1 MLRKDVG
8 GDLEVA
14 IDPEELDGL
23 DEASVRALYE
33 QRLAEMRA
41 ASQTEV
47 CSPSRKKLIA
57 NPLRMSCLL
66 CSLQPFFFRMDPD
79 EVNFDGQVE

>member
-1 MLRKDVG
+1 MISAAGGSRRLEMLRKDVG

-33 QRLAEMRA
+33 QRVAEMRA

-47 CSPSRKKLIA
+47 RCPCTVWSHSSEEMTIMYGNR
-57 NPLRMSCLL
+57 C
-66 CSLQPFFFRMDPD
+66 
-79 EVNFDGQVE
+79 